1 MLSQNFQD
9 LKHSTSSAEEFLRNN
24 ELANLIQN
32 QVFGT
37 ILKKKLELS
46 ENEMRIWIAG
56 CSTGLEVYSLAILL
70 KETIESMQDVFDME
84 MEFKIYA
91 TDLDYDSVKIAGAGV
106 YPDTAFENVPS
117 DILYKYFDKKQ
128 DFYVVKKSIRE
139 NIIFAPHNLAKD
151 PGFQHLDFIS
161 CRNVLHYF
169 QPTQQQRIISSFHH
183 SLNESGYLFL
193 GQSGSIGESKALFQA
208 INKKWKIY
216 IKQEVEGRN
225 RSEDAGLHALQEKS
239 QEEKE
244 LQLLNEQL
252 NQAKERIANLQGKLE
267 DIHLK
272 YEDKYETLKIDS
284 YHPIL
289 FVKGL
294 LQIIKKQEF
303 YKEEYAAAMLK
314 EMNKLEL
321 AIESFLLDDQ

>member
-1 MLSQNFQD
+1 MLSQNLQG
-9 LKHSTSSAEEFLRNN
+9 LKQPSSSAEEFLRNN
-24 ELANLIQN
+24 ELADLIQK
-32 QVFGT
+32 QVFAT
-37 ILKKKLELS
+37 ILKSKLDMAES
-46 ENEMRIWIAG
+46 EMKIWIAG
-56 CSTGLEVYSLAILL
+56 CSTGQEVYSLAILL
-70 KETIESMQDVFDME
+70 KETIESMDENVE
-84 MEFKIYA
+84 MDFKIYA

-117 DILYKYFDKKQ
+117 GILNKYFDKKQ

-139 NIIFAPHNLAKD
+139 HIIFAPHNIAKD
-151 PGFQHLDFIS
+151 PGFHHLDFIS

-183 SLNESGYLFL
+183 SLNEDGYLFL
-193 GQSGSIGESKALFQA
+193 GQSGSIGESKELFRA

-216 IKQEVEGRN
+216 IKQEVEDRK
-225 RSEDAGLHALQEKS
+225 RSKDAGLHAIQEDS

-244 LQLLNEQL
+244 LQLLNEEL
-252 NQAKERIANLQGKLE
+252 VQAKERISSLQVKLE
-267 DIHLK
+267 DIYIK

-303 YKEEYAAAMLK
+303 YKEEYAVAMLK
-314 EMNKLEL
+314 EMNKLEW
-321 AIESFLLDDQ
+321 AIENFLTDEQ

>member
-1 MLSQNFQD
+1 MLSQNLQD
-9 LKHSTSSAEEFLRNN
+9 LKQPTSSAEEFLRNS
-24 ELANLIQN
+24 ELADLIQK
-32 QVFGT
+32 QIFST
-37 ILKKKLELS
+37 ILKRKLDLS

-56 CSTGLEVYSLAILL
+56 CSTGQEVYSLAILL
-70 KETIESMQDVFDME
+70 KETIESMNENVQMD
-84 MEFKIYA
+84 FKIYA

-106 YPDTAFENVPS
+106 YPNTAFENVPS
-117 DILYKYFDKKQ
+117 GILKKYFDKKQ
-128 DFYVVKKSIRE
+128 DFYVVKKSIRDH
-139 NIIFAPHNLAKD
+139 IIFAPHNIAKD
-151 PGFQHLDFIS
+151 PGFHHLDFIS

-183 SLNESGYLFL
+183 SLNEDGYLFL
-193 GQSGSIGESKALFQA
+193 GQSGSIGDSKELFQA

-216 IKQEVEGRN
+216 IKQEVEHRK
-225 RSEDAGLHALQEKS
+225 RSEDAGLHAIQEKS

-244 LQLLNEQL
+244 LQLLNEEL
-252 NQAKERIANLQGKLE
+252 AQAKERIANLQVNLE
-267 DIHLK
+267 DIYLK

-321 AIESFLLDDQ
+321 AIENFLDE

>member
-1 MLSQNFQD
+1 MLSQNLQG
-9 LKHSTSSAEEFLRNN
+9 LKQPSSSAEEFLRNN
-24 ELANLIQN
+24 ELADLIQK
-32 QVFGT
+32 QVFAT
-37 ILKKKLELS
+37 ILKNKLDMAES
-46 ENEMRIWIAG
+46 EMKIWIAG
-56 CSTGLEVYSLAILL
+56 CSTGQEVYSLAILL
-70 KETIESMQDVFDME
+70 KETIESMDENVE
-84 MEFKIYA
+84 MDFKIYA

-117 DILYKYFDKKQ
+117 GILNKYFDKKQ

-139 NIIFAPHNLAKD
+139 HIIFAPHNIAKD
-151 PGFQHLDFIS
+151 PGFHHLDFIS

-169 QPTQQQRIISSFHH
+169 LPTQQQRIISSFHH
-183 SLNESGYLFL
+183 SLNEDGYLFL
-193 GQSGSIGESKALFQA
+193 GQSGSIGDSKELFCA
-208 INKKWKIY
+208 ISKKWKIY
-216 IKQEVEGRN
+216 IKQEVEDRK
-225 RSEDAGLHALQEKS
+225 RSKDAGLHAIQERS

-244 LQLLNEQL
+244 LELLNEEL
-252 NQAKERIANLQGKLE
+252 VQAKKRIANLQVKLE
-267 DIHLK
+267 DIHIE
-272 YEDKYETLKIDS
+272 YEGKYETLKIDS

-321 AIESFLLDDQ
+321 AIENFMDEQ

>member
-1 MLSQNFQD
+1 MLSQNLQG
-9 LKHSTSSAEEFLRNN
+9 LKQPSSSAEEFLRNN
-24 ELANLIQN
+24 ELADLIQK
-32 QVFGT
+32 QVFAT
-37 ILKKKLELS
+37 ILKNKLDMAES
-46 ENEMRIWIAG
+46 EMKIWIAG
-56 CSTGLEVYSLAILL
+56 CSTGQEVYSLAILL
-70 KETIESMQDVFDME
+70 KETIESMDENVE
-84 MEFKIYA
+84 MDFKIYA

-117 DILYKYFDKKQ
+117 GILNKYFDKKQ

-139 NIIFAPHNLAKD
+139 HIIFAPHNIAKD
-151 PGFQHLDFIS
+151 PGFHHLDFIS

-183 SLNESGYLFL
+183 SLNEDGYLFL
-193 GQSGSIGESKALFQA
+193 GQSGSIGDSKELFRA
-208 INKKWKIY
+208 INNKWKIY
-216 IKQEVEGRN
+216 IMQEVGGRK
-225 RSEDAGLHALQEKS
+225 RSKDAGLHAIQEDS

-244 LQLLNEQL
+244 LQFLNEEL
-252 NQAKERIANLQGKLE
+252 VQAKERISSLQVKLE
-267 DIHLK
+267 DIYIK

-303 YKEEYAAAMLK
+303 YKEEYAVAMLK
-314 EMNKLEL
+314 EMNKLEW
-321 AIESFLLDDQ
+321 AIENFLTDEQ

>member
-1 MLSQNFQD
+1 MLSQNLQD
-9 LKHSTSSAEEFLRNN
+9 LKQSASSAEEFLRNN
-24 ELANLIQN
+24 ELANLIQK
-32 QVFGT
+32 QIFAS
-37 ILKKKLELS
+37 ILKKKLDLS

-56 CSTGLEVYSLAILL
+56 CSTGQEVYSLAILL
-70 KETIESMQDVFDME
+70 KETIGSMHNVNE

-106 YPDTAFENVPS
+106 YPETAFENVPS
-117 DILYKYFDKKQ
+117 DILDKYFDKKQ

-139 NIIFAPHNLAKD
+139 NIIFAPHNIAKD

-216 IKQEVEGRN
+216 IKQEVEDRN
-225 RSEDAGLHALQEKS
+225 RSEDAGLHAIQEKS

-244 LQLLNEQL
+244 FQLLNEEL
-252 NQAKERIANLQGKLE
+252 IQAKERIANLQGKLE

-303 YKEEYAAAMLK
+303 YKEEYAAAMLQ

-321 AIESFLLDDQ
+321 AIESFLLDNQ